1 MRSQHH
7 WFDYMTAALLP
18 TPNARSWDPDIDGT
32 LAQCREEWLQP
43 EALGKLADRW
53 LRLARWEAKAVD
65 AVIKFAK
72 GTPLEWQ
79 TTVALT
85 WIETIIDGRFDLIA
99 NHLWLHEE
107 WLTELRSAGAIV
119 GEVKRQYHRI
129 VDGLA
134 AAGDRAAVRLQQ
146 LDE

>member
-1 MRSQHH
+1 
-7 WFDYMTAALLP
+7 
-18 TPNARSWDPDIDGT
+18 
-32 LAQCREEWLQP
+32 
-43 EALGKLADRW
+43 
-53 LRLARWEAKAVD
+53 
-65 AVIKFAK
+65 
-72 GTPLEWQ
+72 
-79 TTVALT
+79 LT

-129 VDGLA
+129 VDALA